1 MSAIGKL
8 SAAECYK
15 IIRTEGPTLAKEI
28 SATAE
33 KINNFSIKTNPLMGA
48 QVPDNRNAILA
59 NLRKENSKDAA
70 AVEAEMDQLAD
81 LQKKGGAI
89 KDAFE
94 KLQLAFTAF
103 ETSYESASQIERP
116 AIEEVIP
123 TEVETNDAAFAAAKK
138 EFEESQK
145 TAPAQLEK
153 AKNAATEAAE
163 FVARVNAEEGQVD
176 AESAEANLSQWTGVA
191 ETLTSDILE
200 LKKTHAKI
208 HADRIPLANETPNDR
223 VRLASIN
230 PGYAAKHEERRVI
243 AENYRTQLDEWK
255 ITLGDQL
262 EQLGIAHATLQ
273 SSLPAIQAIQANG
286 WKRVQG
292 YLEGFTKVLVN
303 ALSGSQTEQY
313 KTQAQRLSDQMG
325 EMSRKIADADEGSLI
340 HDDLNAEL
348 ATLTA
353 ALEALEADFNRLEE
367 SDREGLSNGISELK
381 RMHTELLQT
390 QTSGWKKPA
399 ESTFYTRIFGK

>member
-1 MSAIGKL
+1 MSAIGKP
-8 SAAECYK
+8 SAAECYRLV
-15 IIRTEGPTLAKEI
+15 RTEGPALAKEI

-33 KINNFSIKTNPLMGA
+33 KINNFSTNTKPLMEA
-48 QVPDNRNAILA
+48 QVPINRDAILA
-59 NLRKENSKDAA
+59 NLQKENPEDAA
-70 AVEAEMDQLAD
+70 AVKAEMNQLAD

-89 KDAFE
+89 RDAFE
-94 KLQLAFTAF
+94 KLQLAFNDF
-103 ETSYESASQIERP
+103 QKSLESASKIERP

-123 TEVETNDAAFAAAKK
+123 AEVETNDAAFAAAKK
-138 EFEESQK
+138 EFEESQNM
-145 TAPAQLEK
+145 APAQLEK
-153 AKNAATEAAE
+153 AENAANAAAE
-163 FVARVNAEEGQVD
+163 FVARVNAEEGRVD
-176 AESAEANLSQWTGVA
+176 AESAEANLSQWTEVA
-191 ETLTSDILE
+191 KTLASDILE
-200 LKKTHAKI
+200 LKETHAKI
-208 HADRIPLANETPNDR
+208 HADRIPLANETPDDR

-243 AENYRTQLDEWK
+243 AEGYRSQLGEWD
-255 ITLGDQL
+255 IALGSQI
-262 EQLGIAHATLQ
+262 EQLSTFHAILQ
-273 SSLPAIQAIQANG
+273 SSLPAIEAIKTNG

-292 YLEGFTKVLVN
+292 FFEGVKTAFVN
-303 ALSGSQTEQY
+303 VLSGSQSEQY
-313 KTQAQRLSDQMG
+313 KTQAQKLSDQMG

-348 ATLTA
+348 ATLTT

-399 ESTFYTRIFGK
+399 ESTIYTRIFGK